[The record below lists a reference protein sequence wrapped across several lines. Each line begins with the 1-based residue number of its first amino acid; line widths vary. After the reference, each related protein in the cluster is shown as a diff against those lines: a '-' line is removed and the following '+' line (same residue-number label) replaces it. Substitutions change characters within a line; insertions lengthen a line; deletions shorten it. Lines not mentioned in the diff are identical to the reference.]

1 VVALAARLAAAYVG
15 GHRDPAVNQSSEPIF
30 NIPPVVLALT
40 ASMIAIHVGRALL
53 LGIDSPAD
61 DELLGWFA
69 FVTDRYG
76 ASPFGVRAFPGGFGA
91 EIWTLTTYALLHAD
105 FSHLAMNSLWFVA
118 FGTPVARRFGAL
130 RFLLLFVVTAAA
142 GAAAFLVIHGQNGA
156 VLIGASAVAS
166 GMMGAAARFAFQP
179 DGPITLWQRDDRRVY
194 QVPALPLTAALR
206 ERRIL
211 VFLAVWFAVNLLFG
225 LVPIPSLT
233 EGQTIAWESHIGG
246 FLAGLLLFRLFD
258 PVPAAP
264 HPAQSGEDMPQ

>member
-1 VVALAARLAAAYVG
+1 
-15 GHRDPAVNQSSEPIF
+15 VNQSSEPIF

-91 EIWTLTTYALLHAD
+91 EIWTFTTYALLHAD

-246 FLAGLLLFRLFD
+246 FLAGLLLFRVFD

>member
-1 VVALAARLAAAYVG
+1 
-15 GHRDPAVNQSSEPIF
+15 VNQSSEPIF
-30 NIPPVVLALT
+30 NIPRVVLAVT
-40 ASMIAIHVGRALL
+40 ASMIAIHAGRAFL
-53 LGIDSPAD
+53 LGIGSPAD
-61 DELLGWFA
+61 DEFLGLFA
-69 FVTDRYG
+69 FITDRYG
-76 ASPFGVRAFPGGFGA
+76 ASPFGLRAFPGGFGA
-91 EIWTLTTYALLHAD
+91 EIWTFATYALLHAD

-130 RFLLLFVVTAAA
+130 RFLLLFVITAAA

-179 DGPITLWQRDDRRVY
+179 NGPITLWQQNDERVY

-206 ERRIL
+206 DRRIL
-211 VFLAVWFAVNLLFG
+211 VFLAVWFGVNLLFG

-246 FLAGLLLFRLFD
+246 FLAGLLLFSVFD
-258 PVPAAP
+258 PVPAAA
-264 HPAQSGEDMPQ
+264 HPAEGSEDMPQ